1 MKTIK
6 KILIITIPISLMI
19 IFATACIK
27 RKNCDC
33 ALEGKFVYFKEPI
46 QVLLLGPH
54 DRDVNA
60 IFYPNGGGIIYI
72 QDYIPIKFR
81 TNDTINVS
89 ICVEVK
95 INAIET
101 HEGHICPCK
110 IKCIE
115 KIE

>member
-1 MKTIK
+1 
-6 KILIITIPISLMI
+6 MI

-46 QVLLLGPH
+46 KIEPAPH
-54 DRDVNA
+54 GNPDVNA
-60 IFYPNGGGIIYI
+60 IFYPKGSEYYFYYI

-89 ICVEVK
+89 ICLEK
-95 INAIET
+95 KNRCYIYD
-101 HEGHICPCK
+101 GHFCPYK